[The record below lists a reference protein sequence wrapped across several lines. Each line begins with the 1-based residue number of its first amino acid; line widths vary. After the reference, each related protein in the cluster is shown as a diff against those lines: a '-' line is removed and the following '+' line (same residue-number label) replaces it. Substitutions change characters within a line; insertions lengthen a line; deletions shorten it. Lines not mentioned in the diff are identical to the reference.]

1 MIDISC
7 HAPRHCGVQN
17 PRKEKNQL
25 ILINFSYST
34 PVRNSKYLAIPP
46 NPLPLRNIKMA
57 PNVN

>member
-1 MIDISC
+1 MLPDIVASKTLE
-7 HAPRHCGVQN
+7 
-17 PRKEKNQL
+17 RKKNQL